1 MPKNALDSPIEE
13 RRPLREE
20 VYSRLKQAIIEG
32 QLPPGEHLIETKLA
46 ERFGVSRVPVRE
58 AILSLEREHL
68 VSASSRG
75 MVVSSVTR
83 QSIEE
88 AYAIRAILEAHGCRL
103 AAERITPDEKEGL
116 RRILSQSRDAI
127 AANDMS
133 ALTACDIELHDRLI
147 SASRNATLKNVLDQ
161 LPDSMRR
168 FRIASLTFHRHPEDV
183 LSDHRKIVNVV
194 ISGEANRAEKL
205 MHDHILRAAQRLL
218 ESLKDKID

>member
-1 MPKNALDSPIEE
+1 MPKGTLDSPIED

-20 VYSRLKQAIIEG
+20 VYTRLRQAIIDG
-32 QLPPGEHLIETKLA
+32 QLPPGEHLVETKLA

-58 AILSLEREHL
+58 AIRSLEREHL
-68 VSASSRG
+68 VSASSQG

-103 AAERITPDEKEGL
+103 AAERITSEEKERL
-116 RRILSQSRDAI
+116 RQILAQSRDAI

-133 ALTACDIELHDRLI
+133 ILTACDIELHDVLI
-147 SASRNATLKNVLDQ
+147 SASRNATLRKVLDQ

-168 FRIASLTFHRHPEDV
+168 FRIASLTFHRHPEQV
-183 LSDHRKIVNVV
+183 LGDHRKIVNVV
-194 ISGEANRAEKL
+194 NKGEAKRAEKL
-205 MHDHILRAAQRLL
+205 MHDHILRAARRLL
-218 ESLKDKID
+218 ESLKDNID

>member
-1 MPKNALDSPIEE
+1 MPDRPLDSPIEE

-32 QLPPGEHLIETKLA
+32 ELPPGEHLVETKLA

-68 VSASSRG
+68 VSASSQG
-75 MVVSSVTR
+75 MVVSSFTR
-83 QSIEE
+83 KSIEE
-88 AYAIRAILEAHGCRL
+88 AYAIRAILEAHGCHL
-103 AAERITPDEKEGL
+103 AAQLITQEDKDRL
-116 RRILSQSRDAI
+116 REILAQSGEAI

-133 ALTACDIELHDRLI
+133 LLTACDIELHDVLI
-147 SASRNATLKNVLDQ
+147 NASRNATLKNLLDQ

-168 FRIASLTFHRHPEDV
+168 FRIASLTFHRHPEQV
-183 LSDHRKIVNVV
+183 LADHRRIVNAV
-194 ISGEANRAEKL
+194 IAGNAKRAETL

-218 ESLKDKID
+218 TSLKDNID